1 MTVSIIRHGGHS
13 CEPECPAWIAA
24 SGVITNDTPAEFRK
38 VFAKLGREKLPVIIN
53 SPGGRLFAALK
64 IGRMIRARGLSVAVG
79 ETQFD
84 PLSDGIVISSE
95 GGSCKSACPFILAAG
110 VERYSGEGRLVG
122 LHQPLLVKNSRARS
136 VNMLA
141 SPSQLASQSAS
152 NARLFR
158 AMRSQVRSY
167 LAEMGVSQLLANEM
181 ERASAGGM
189 NYLSLER
196 QKQLRLITSEMTAVQ
211 LVPQPMRR
219 EAAAAI
225 FVP

>member
-1 MTVSIIRHGGHS
+1 MRRLWTVALVCGVALGMLSQAQHSHAGSQGMTVSIIRHGGHS

-84 PLSDGIVISSE
+84 PLSDGMVISSE

-158 AMRSQVRSY
+158 AMRSQVRELS
-167 LAEMGVSQLLANEM
+167 GRDGCVP
-181 ERASAGGM
+181 AS
-189 NYLSLER
+189 R
-196 QKQLRLITSEMTAVQ
+196 Q
-211 LVPQPMRR
+211 
-219 EAAAAI
+219 
-225 FVP
+225 